1 MSIVL
6 YDLVGADDVRFSPNC
21 WRTRLALAHKGL
33 PCDARPTLFTAI
45 PAIADRQ
52 QKTVP
57 AIEDSDRVVGDS
69 WKIAE
74 YLEAAYPERPSL
86 FGGQAGK
93 ALSWFVQNWAI
104 ANLHARI
111 MPFIVLDIHDQ
122 LEPAD
127 KPYFR
132 LSREKRLGSTLEEAQ
147 AAGRAAGVGAFRQ
160 GLEPLR
166 QMLATQQ
173 FLGGAGPLY
182 ADYLVFGAL
191 QWARTASNFALLA
204 DDDPV
209 ASWFGRCLDLYDGLG
224 RTAPARR

>member
-1 MSIVL
+1 MPIVL

-33 PCDARPTLFTAI
+33 RCDTRPTLFTAI
-45 PAIADRQ
+45 PGIADRQ

-57 AIEDSDRVVGDS
+57 AIEDGDRVVGDS

-74 YLEAAYPERPSL
+74 YLEETYPDRPTL
-86 FGGQAGK
+86 FGGPAGK
-93 ALSWFVQNWAI
+93 ALSWFIQNWSM

-111 MPFIVLDIHDQ
+111 MPVIVLDIHDQ

-132 LSREKRLGSTLEEAQ
+132 SSREKRLGRTLEEAQ
-147 AAGRAAGVGAFRQ
+147 AAGRAAGVAAFRQ

-166 QMLATQQ
+166 MMLATQP
-173 FLGGAGPLY
+173 FIGGAGPMY
-182 ADYLVFGAL
+182 ADYLVFGPL
-191 QWARTASNFALLA
+191 QWARTVSNFALLA
-204 DDDPV
+204 EDDPV
-209 ASWFGRCLDLYDGLG
+209 AAWFGRCLDLYDGLG
-224 RTAPARR
+224 RAAPARR